1 MTLPHCGRV
10 YPASQRVP
18 PCAIRDI
25 IAAVA
30 VGAVVIAGDKEDLAR
45 TAMLNEGHAVDVAEL
60 GADEET
66 GADVL
71 YELKSSASRRSAR
84 STALARARRRS
95 ACCFHLERLARYS
108 MYGLG
113 VLEGLVSYRNRAGR
127 AV

>member
-1 MTLPHCGRV
+1 M
-10 YPASQRVP
+10 P

-95 ACCFHLERLARYS
+95 AASPSPRATRSGLATPR
-108 MYGLG
+108 G
-113 VLEGLVSYRNRAGR
+113 GR
-127 AV
+127 ARAHPRL